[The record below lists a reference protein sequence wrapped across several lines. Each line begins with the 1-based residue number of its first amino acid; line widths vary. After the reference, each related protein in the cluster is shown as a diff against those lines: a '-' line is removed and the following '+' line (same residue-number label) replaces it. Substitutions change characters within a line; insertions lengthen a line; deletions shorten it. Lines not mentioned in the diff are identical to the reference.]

1 MKKIEKELLHLK
13 GEILEMWSLIDQQIQ
28 NSIES
33 LLKCDKKTAY
43 SVVCRE
49 RKVNASELKIDS
61 ECEDLIAL
69 YAPVAIDLR
78 FVLSIFKI
86 NTNLERLGD
95 FAESIARSVM
105 NLPEDTEID
114 ENILLASRLEEM
126 YENIH
131 AMLLL
136 SREALESESTE
147 LAQQVIARDN
157 VVDEINKQAVTIIA
171 DYLEKHPGN
180 AYFCLQLIGI
190 IRKLERFGDHCTNI
204 AEEIIFYL
212 EAKVVKHS
220 KKKYE
225 ENSLPNPSEGG
236 A

>member
-1 MKKIEKELLHLK
+1 MKRIDKDLLHLK
-13 GEILEMWSLIDQQIQ
+13 GEITDMWTLIEQQIQ
-28 NSIES
+28 HAVEA
-33 LLKCDKKTAY
+33 LLKNDKQEAY

-49 RKVNASELKIDS
+49 RKVNATELKIDS
-61 ECEDLIAL
+61 ECEDIIAL

-105 NLPEDTEID
+105 NLPEEAAID
-114 ENILLASRLEEM
+114 EKIILASRFEEM
-126 YENIH
+126 YQQVLS
-131 AMLLL
+131 MLTLAK
-136 SREALESESTE
+136 EALVTE
-147 LAQQVIARDN
+147 NAQLAQEIISKDN
-157 VVDEINKQAVTIIA
+157 LVDEINKKAVGIIA
-171 DYLEKHPGN
+171 DYLEKNPKN
-180 AYFCLQLIGI
+180 AYSCLQLIGI

-220 KKKYE
+220 EKKYE
-225 ENSLPNPSEGG
+225 KEK
-236 A
+236 

>member
-13 GEILEMWSLIDQQIQ
+13 GEVLEMWSLVEEQARNAVI
-28 NSIES
+28 S
-33 LLKCDKKTAY
+33 LLKADKQLAY

-61 ECEDLIAL
+61 ECEDIIAL

-78 FVLSIFKI
+78 FVLSMFKI

-105 NLPEDTEID
+105 NLPEGTAID
-114 ENILLASRLEEM
+114 EKIILASRLEEM
-126 YENIH
+126 YEY
-131 AMLLL
+131 ALSMLVL
-136 SREALESESTE
+136 SKEALETENPE
-147 LAQQVIARDN
+147 LAQQVIAKDN
-157 VVDEINKQAVTIIA
+157 LVDEINRQAVTVIA
-171 DYLEKHPGN
+171 QYLEKNPKN
-180 AYFCLQLIGI
+180 AIQCLQLIGI

-225 ENSLPNPSEGG
+225 ES
-236 A
+236 

>member
-13 GEILEMWSLIDQQIQ
+13 KEIIDMWSLVDQQIQ
-28 NSIES
+28 NAIES
-33 LLKCDKKTAY
+33 LLKNDKKQAY

-49 RKVNASELKIDS
+49 RKVNACELKVDS
-61 ECEDLIAL
+61 ECEDIIAL

-95 FAESIARSVM
+95 FSESIARSVM
-105 NLPEDTEID
+105 NLPEGMIIN
-114 ENILLASRLEEM
+114 ENLILATRFEEM
-126 YENIH
+126 YQQILS
-131 AMLLL
+131 MLQ
-136 SREALESESTE
+136 SAKEALETE
-147 LAQQVIARDN
+147 NTLLAQEVIAKDN
-157 VVDEINKQAVTIIA
+157 LVDEINKQAISILVQ
-171 DYLEKHPGN
+171 YLEKNPKE
-180 AYFCLQLIGI
+180 AYSCLLFIGI

-220 KKKYE
+220 EKQYE
-225 ENSLPNPSEGG
+225 
-236 A
+236 